1 MIREDLLNKIKEIYD
16 IKEFIYIDTK
26 TNVYSIGD
34 PFLLFLTD
42 KNLMAIRRNA
52 IRNSVYHFETV
63 VNDEERGYC
72 YLCDDKNCILEV
84 EENETVLTKISPK
97 DTIEY
102 RFPGKAFDFTK
113 EFVMAALES
122 TRKSKPRNGCC

>member
-16 IKEFIYIDTK
+16 IKEFVYIDTK
-26 TNVYSIGD
+26 TNVYSISS

-42 KNLMAIRRNA
+42 KNLMAIRKNA

-63 VNDEERGYC
+63 VKDEKKGYC

-84 EENETVLTKISPK
+84 EGNETVLTKISPN
-97 DTIEY
+97 DTVEY
-102 RFPGKAFDFTK
+102 KFPGKAFDFTA
-113 EFVMAALES
+113 EFVTAALES
-122 TRKSKPRNGCC
+122 TRKSKHRNGCC

>member
-26 TNVYSIGD
+26 TNVYSIGG

-42 KNLMAIRRNA
+42 KNLMAIRKNA

-84 EENETVLTKISPK
+84 EGDETVLAEIYALNT
-97 DTIEY
+97 TEY
-102 RFPGKAFDFTK
+102 KFPGKAFDFTT
-113 EFVMAALES
+113 EFVTAALES

>member
-63 VNDEERGYC
+63 AKDEKKGYC
-72 YLCDDKNCILEV
+72 YLRDDKNCILEV
-84 EENETVLTKISPK
+84 EGNETVLTKISST

-102 RFPGKAFDFTK
+102 RFPGVAFNFDP
-113 EFVMAALES
+113 EFVTAALES

>member
-1 MIREDLLNKIKEIYD
+1 MIRDDLLNKIKEIYG
-16 IKEFIYIDTK
+16 IKEFVYIDTK
-26 TNVYSIGD
+26 TNVYSISA

-42 KNLMAIRRNA
+42 KNLMAIRQNA

-63 VNDEERGYC
+63 VKDEKKGYC

-84 EENETVLTKISPK
+84 EGNETVLTKISPN

-102 RFPGKAFDFTK
+102 RFPGKAFDFTA
-113 EFVMAALES
+113 EFVTAALES

>member
-1 MIREDLLNKIKEIYD
+1 MIRDDLLNKIKEIYG
-16 IKEFIYIDTK
+16 IKEFVYIDTK
-26 TNVYSIGD
+26 TNVYSISA

-42 KNLMAIRRNA
+42 KNLMAIRQNA

-63 VNDEERGYC
+63 VKDEKKGYC
-72 YLCDDKNCILEV
+72 YRCDDKNCILEV
-84 EENETVLTKISPK
+84 EGNETVLTKISPN

-102 RFPGKAFDFTK
+102 RFPGKAFDFTA
-113 EFVMAALES
+113 EFVTAALES

>member
-1 MIREDLLNKIKEIYD
+1 MIREDLLEKIKEIYD
-16 IKEFIYIDTK
+16 IKEFVYIDTK
-26 TNVYSIGD
+26 TNIYSIGD

-63 VNDEERGYC
+63 VNDEKKGYC
-72 YLCDDKNCILEV
+72 YLCDNKNCILEV
-84 EENETVLTKISPK
+84 EGNETVLTKISPN

-102 RFPGKAFDFTK
+102 RFPGKAFDFTA
-113 EFVMAALES
+113 EFVTATLEN
-122 TRKSKPRNGCC
+122 TQKRIHRNGCC